1 MLEVEWAENSD
12 VGSFFFFLKGARNE
26 RNEQSESRHAKNE
39 NKENNASG

>member
-12 VGSFFFFLKGARNE
+12 VGSFFFLNGARNE